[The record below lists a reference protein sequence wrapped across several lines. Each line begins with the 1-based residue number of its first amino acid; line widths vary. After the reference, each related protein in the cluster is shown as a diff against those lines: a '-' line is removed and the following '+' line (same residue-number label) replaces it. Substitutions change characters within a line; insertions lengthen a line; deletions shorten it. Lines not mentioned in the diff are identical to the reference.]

1 MYSFHLGL
9 TGTLVYKL
17 GIFTLAKLEVLEL
30 LKRSE
35 KPNKSRCAITFHLVR
50 SKVTAWFR
58 VDHKLWSIILL
69 SKFKLIMIS
78 ECLKHPQV
86 DHFVK

>member
-1 MYSFHLGL
+1 MYSFHLGI

-50 SKVTAWFR
+50 SKVT
-58 VDHKLWSIILL
+58 
-69 SKFKLIMIS
+69 
-78 ECLKHPQV
+78 QV
-86 DHFVK
+86 RSGLGLTINYGP